1 MTPPKPNTTN
11 IKAQPEADE
20 QLRDLTIMVRPTVF
34 INDTRTTEQKLAD
47 LTDDNLLDG
56 MEHSFADFRRETDP
70 VGVMS
75 DNWLWNRWIR
85 S

>member
-1 MTPPKPNTTN
+1 M
-11 IKAQPEADE
+11 I
-20 QLRDLTIMVRPTVF
+20 F

-47 LTDDNLLDG
+47 LTDVNLLDN
-56 MEHSFADFRRETDP
+56 MERGFADFSRSTDP
-70 VGVMS
+70 YGVMS